1 MTSIEFCSQ
10 LLSLETSLLKFAY
23 RLNLKRADAKDLVQ
37 ETYLRVLANREK
49 YIDNEKFKSWAF
61 TIMKNTFVDSY
72 RRSLRQ
78 NTYTDQTNEL
88 IFINQSEPVGYDNP
102 DAEYS
107 ALEISQNIEQL
118 NDKLRVP
125 FKMYINGYKYTEIA
139 DELNLKIGTVK
150 NRIFLSR
157 KQLMTQLNS

>member
-37 ETYLRVLANREK
+37 ETYLRVLMSREK
-49 YIDNEKFKSWAF
+49 YVDNQKFKSWTL
-61 TIMKNTFVDSY
+61 TIMKNTFVDNY

-78 NTYTDQTNEL
+78 NTFSDQTNESF
-88 IFINQSEPVGYDNP
+88 FINQAEPVASDDP
-102 DAEYS
+102 DTAYS
-107 ALEISQNIEQL
+107 VLEINQNINQL
-118 NDKLRVP
+118 QDKLRIP
-125 FKMYINGYKYTEIA
+125 FQMYINGYKYTEIA
-139 DELNLKIGTVK
+139 SKLKLKIGTVK

-157 KQLMTQLNS
+157 KQLMHQLND

>member
-10 LLSLETSLLKFAY
+10 LLSLEHSLLKYAY

-37 ETYLRVLANREK
+37 ETYLRVLINREK
-49 YIDNEKFKSWAF
+49 YVDNNKFKSWAF

-78 NTYTDQTNEL
+78 NTYTDQTNESV
-88 IFINQSEPVGYDNP
+88 FISVPEPAGYDNP
-102 DAEYS
+102 DS
-107 ALEISQNIEQL
+107 ALYAREISHNIDNL
-118 NDKLRVP
+118 HDKLKIP
-125 FKMYINGYKYTEIA
+125 FKMYVEGYKYIEIA

-157 KQLMTQLNS
+157 KQLMTKVNG

>member
-102 DAEYS
+102 DSAYS